1 MLYWYL
7 KNLPRE
13 RDQCRE
19 CRVSFALVSNLIK
32 FAINVVSRRRC
43 EPLLIKLVIP
53 LYVLLSPFSY
63 VAKAPLVLALNREN
77 STGLIPTFQYIRAG
91 GNGSPSSWKNV
102 SRFIFDVSTLL
113 LILGGGVYMPWKFRG
128 NKAEIKHSI
137 KENGP
142 IQVHCFSCTNSRRRV
157 VLKCAR
163 TLTQLFPSLTT
174 GSSIIWLW
182 FIGSNA

>member
-1 MLYWYL
+1 MTEKDKFLKSSSKALDKRHWFHFVPHCLERCFPLQNCYSEGNAMLYWYL

-91 GNGSPSSWKNV
+91 ERTGLLARGKMSADLSLMFLHCSWSWAAV
-102 SRFIFDVSTLL
+102 FTC
-113 LILGGGVYMPWKFRG
+113 RG
-128 NKAEIKHSI
+128 NSVETR
-137 KENGP
+137 P
-142 IQVHCFSCTNSRRRV
+142 R
-157 VLKCAR
+157 
-163 TLTQLFPSLTT
+163 
-174 GSSIIWLW
+174 
-182 FIGSNA
+182 